1 MIFFLD
7 FEENKESL
15 EICDCKWMEFL
26 EGLFGIVEIL
36 WKWVYKELLFMFLME
51 WDVDFEVEIDD
62 E

>member
-1 MIFFLD
+1 
-7 FEENKESL
+7 
-15 EICDCKWMEFL
+15 MEFL